1 MGKIITFNNV
11 TLDGYFEGANSD
23 ISWAHRLDP
32 ELKAFIEENAKGEA
46 TLLFGRKTY
55 ELMSSYWP
63 TTLATKND
71 PVVAE
76 RMNRS
81 PKLVVSRTLAT
92 PAWNNTTVIQ
102 GDLARYIRTIKTTSG
117 ENITILGSGSVVAQL
132 AQENLIDE
140 YQLMVNPVVLG
151 KGRGLF
157 DGIEKTLVLD
167 LIKTRVFG
175 NGNVLLYFTTS
186 A

>member
-1 MGKIITFNNV
+1 MGKILAFNNV
-11 TLDGYFEGANSD
+11 TLDGYFAGENGD

-32 ELKAFIEENAKGEA
+32 ELKAFVEENAKGAA

-63 TTLATKND
+63 TPLATEND

-76 RMNRS
+76 RMNRI
-81 PKLVVSRTLAT
+81 PKLVVSRSLRS
-92 PAWNNTTVIQ
+92 PAWSNTTVIKE
-102 GDLARYIRTIKTTSG
+102 DLVGYIGAIKTSSR

-157 DGIEKTLVLD
+157 DGIQKTLILK
-167 LIKTRVFG
+167 LIKTRAFG
-175 NGNVLLYFTTS
+175 HGNVLLCYSPT

>member
-63 TTLATKND
+63 TPLAMEND

-81 PKLVVSRTLAT
+81 PKLVVSRSLTT
-92 PAWNNTTVIQ
+92 PKWTNTTVIKE
-102 GDLARYIRTIKTTSG
+102 DLADEIRTIKRTS
-117 ENITILGSGSVVAQL
+117 EKTITILGSGSVVAQL

-157 DGIEKTLVLD
+157 DGIENTHVLN

-175 NGNVLLYFTTS
+175 NGNVLLHYTTS
-186 A
+186 G